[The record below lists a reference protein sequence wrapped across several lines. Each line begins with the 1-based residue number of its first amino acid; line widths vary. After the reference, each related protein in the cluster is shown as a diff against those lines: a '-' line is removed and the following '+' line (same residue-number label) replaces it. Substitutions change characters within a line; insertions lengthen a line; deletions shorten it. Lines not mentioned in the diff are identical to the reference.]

1 MEKALI
7 FTQVAESKMYGYGVY
22 LEIFFI
28 AAELLDCMNE
38 CLNVDTG
45 NCQLFAFQNGN
56 CYLGRADVTNGAIAE
71 RLANVIV
78 YSVTC
83 KFQQQGLTMLWKC
96 VYCNRSMINL
106 RFFILSA
113 LLAYKNK
120 SYLYNFGEVNR
131 GPKEIYLKTNCQI
144 FTSWQKCLFFLSS
157 VEFRIWLVCP
167 YTISLDILKVN
178 FG

>member
-1 MEKALI
+1 
-7 FTQVAESKMYGYGVY
+7 MYGYGVY

-120 SYLYNFGEVNR
+120 SYLYNFGEKILLIFPFVKFLFLFYWFQIVFELLNTIVS
-131 GPKEIYLKTNCQI
+131 IY
-144 FTSWQKCLFFLSS
+144 
-157 VEFRIWLVCP
+157 FRSEYFHIVH
-167 YTISLDILKVN
+167 TTRNS
-178 FG
+178 